1 MTLAF
6 LVFFPMIAAVLSY
19 LIGRRNKNAR
29 DNFVILSCLVVL
41 GVAVSAVLGVIKGID
56 RCEAKAYFCRSQ

>member
-19 LIGRRNKNAR
+19 VIGRYNKTAR
-29 DNFVILSCLVVL
+29 DNFVIVSCLITFGAVNTFTVL
-41 GVAVSAVLGVIKGID
+41 IQIAV
-56 RCEAKAYFCRSQ
+56 